1 MEFKTWVIGQ
11 INFFSDFMKRLC
23 FKMLIC
29 HFINLTLAIYQ
40 KTVYIEIQEIFFIK
54 KQDNGKFGIV
64 ILPMCFS
71 WIIFQECWVFLL
83 KKIMNK
89 TFFYRFTYNY
99 PYYLIHQEAILLFQ
113 GNIKI
118 SFQLFC
124 HHSKLSFHY
133 ITCKLSGLELL

>member
-1 MEFKTWVIGQ
+1 
-11 INFFSDFMKRLC
+11 
-23 FKMLIC
+23 MLIC

-64 ILPMCFS
+64 ILLMCFS

-89 TFFYRFTYNY
+89 TFFIDL
-99 PYYLIHQEAILLFQ
+99 LI
-113 GNIKI
+113 
-118 SFQLFC
+118 
-124 HHSKLSFHY
+124 
-133 ITCKLSGLELL
+133 ITPTI